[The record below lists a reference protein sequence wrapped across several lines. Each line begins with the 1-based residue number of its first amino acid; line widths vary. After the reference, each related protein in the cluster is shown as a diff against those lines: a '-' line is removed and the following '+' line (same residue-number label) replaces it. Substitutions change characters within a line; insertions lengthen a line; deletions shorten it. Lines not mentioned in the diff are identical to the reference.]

1 MSLFRFFA
9 GALLSALLL
18 ASPCLA
24 LELPE
29 PGALSPAEATE
40 VYAELKDDLVIL
52 DVRTPREFAEGHAE
66 GALLIPVDELSSRV
80 EEVPDDRPVL
90 ILCRSGRRAAAA
102 FNILARS
109 GRDMDQVWYLTGYT
123 NYHSGNPEF
132 HK

>member
-52 DVRTPREFAEGHAE
+52 DVRTPGEFAEGHAE

-102 FNILARS
+102 
-109 GRDMDQVWYLTGYT
+109 GRC
-123 NYHSGNPEF
+123 PRRRC
-132 HK
+132 

>member
-29 PGALSPAEATE
+29 PCALSPAEATE

-52 DVRTPREFAEGHAE
+52 DVRTPGEFAEGHAE

-109 GRDMDQVWYLTGYT
+109 GRDIDQVWYLTGYT
-123 NYHSGNPEF
+123 NYHSGTPEF